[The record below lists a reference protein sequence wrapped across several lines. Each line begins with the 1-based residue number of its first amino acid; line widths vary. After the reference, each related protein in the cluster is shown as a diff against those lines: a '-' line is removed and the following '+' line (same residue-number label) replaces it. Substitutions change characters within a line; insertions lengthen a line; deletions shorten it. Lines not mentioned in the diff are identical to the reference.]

1 MYIRFLDNNSSLS
14 DRYVFDSSLAF
25 GISWVFVAIA
35 KFFPF
40 KKSFVIISYL
50 KFIFV
55 CVAYENGGI
64 ALCRLTGTCADDNKS
79 LRSVDSQ

>member
-1 MYIRFLDNNSSLS
+1 MYTSIRIMYIRFLDNNSPLS

-40 KKSFVIISYL
+40 KKIICNYILS
-50 KFIFV
+50 
-55 CVAYENGGI
+55 
-64 ALCRLTGTCADDNKS
+64 
-79 LRSVDSQ
+79 